1 MDKHRKKLFRRLAIL
16 SGAGAVCGAICLA
29 NLISLE
35 LIHGEEYVQ
44 SANQQYSYT
53 RTIEASRGQIVDR
66 NGVTLVGNTTMYAL
80 TIDYA
85 MWQNKGQN
93 NRILKLV
100 NLVLNDSS
108 AELNSSLPIT
118 LSGETYVFS
127 EGSGS
132 SNYKKL
138 KSFRKKELGVSM
150 DAQAIMSALCERYEI
165 SDKKTVTEKLH
176 IAKVRY
182 QMEREQFSMY
192 NPFTMATNISKEL
205 LTKVAEQHLSYPG
218 VEVDAQSEREIAT
231 TTAGNILG
239 YTGPI
244 YAEDWESYSEK
255 GYSMNSTVGKTGAEK
270 AFEDY
275 LHGTDGTRTIQTD
288 SHGNVIS
295 EEITKE
301 AQSGKTVKLTID
313 SGLQALAES
322 SLASRCQSTSGAE
335 GGAAVVIDVKN
346 GEILA
351 LANYPTYNPQTFNEN
366 YESLSS
372 NPLSPLLNR
381 AIASTYAPGSTFKPM
396 TAVAGLQEGVID
408 GTTYIYDDGIYTYYS
423 DYQPKCWYYSAYGK
437 GHGSENVVG
446 ALEDSCNY
454 FFYETGRRLGGKK
467 LEKYA
472 KKFGLGDYTGIELSG
487 EKTGTVAGPTERAEA
502 VKNGTGRAWSGGDV
516 LQSAIG
522 QGDNNY
528 TPIQLA
534 NYCAALANGGT
545 VHSAHLLKSVMN
557 YNGTKTVE
565 KNKPDNL
572 SRVKASDETWSLVH
586 EGMAKVTGEDGT
598 AASVFENYSI
608 KVAGKSGTA
617 QRYGKQDNGLFISFA
632 PYEDPQIAVCVVIE
646 GGDSGNNVAPVVRDI
661 YDYYFYN
668 SQEQN
673 AANSGETTTTN
684 EEQSDDNGQS
694 STADAVRDWIN
705 GLIGG

>member
-1 MDKHRKKLFRRLAIL
+1 MEKHKKRLFRRLAIL
-16 SGAGAVCGAICLA
+16 VGAGTACGAICLA

-35 LIHGEEYVQ
+35 IIHGEEYVQ

-53 RTIEASRGQIVDR
+53 RTIQASRGKIVDR

-80 TIDYA
+80 SVDYA

-100 NLVLNDSS
+100 NLILNDST

-127 EGSGS
+127 EGESS

-138 KSFRKKELGVSM
+138 NSFRKQELKVKMNAEKIM
-150 DAQAIMSALCERYEI
+150 DALCSRYEI
-165 SDKKTVTEKLH
+165 SDKKTAREKLY

-192 NPFTMATNISKEL
+192 NPFTMATNISMSL
-205 LTKVAEQHLSYPG
+205 VTKVAEQHLKYPG
-218 VEVDAQSEREIAT
+218 VGVGTQSEREIAT

-244 YAEDWESYSEK
+244 YAEDWQSYSEK
-255 GYSMNSTVGKTGAEK
+255 GYSMNSIVGKTGAEK

-288 SHGNVIS
+288 SRGNVIS
-295 EEITKE
+295 EEITE
-301 AQSGKTVKLTID
+301 QAESGKTVKLTID

-322 SLASRCQSTSGAE
+322 SLASRCQSIAGAE
-335 GGAAVVIDVKN
+335 GGAAVVINVKN

-366 YESLSS
+366 YESLSK
-372 NPLSPLLNR
+372 NALSPLLNR
-381 AIASTYAPGSTFKPM
+381 AIASTYAPGSTFKPV
-396 TAVAGLQEGVID
+396 TAVAGLQSGVID
-408 GTTYIYDDGIYTYYS
+408 GTTYINDDGIYTYYA
-423 DYQPKCWYYSAYGK
+423 DYQPKCWYYTAYGR
-437 GHGSENVVG
+437 GHGQENVVG

-502 VKNGTGRAWSGGDV
+502 VKNGTGREWSGGDV

-534 NYCAALANGGT
+534 NYCVAIANGGT
-545 VHSAHLLKSVMN
+545 VHSAHLLKAVMN

-565 KNKPDNL
+565 KNNPGDL
-572 SRVKASDETWSLVH
+572 SRVKASDETWSLVR

-632 PYEDPQIAVCVVIE
+632 PYDDPEIAVCVVIE

-661 YDYYFYN
+661 YDYYFYG
-668 SQEQN
+668 SQASTEED
-673 AANSGETTTTN
+673 GEESTADSTQET
-684 EEQSDDNGQS
+684 DDDEQS
-694 STADAVRDWIN
+694 STADTVRDWLN
-705 GLIGG
+705 GLISG